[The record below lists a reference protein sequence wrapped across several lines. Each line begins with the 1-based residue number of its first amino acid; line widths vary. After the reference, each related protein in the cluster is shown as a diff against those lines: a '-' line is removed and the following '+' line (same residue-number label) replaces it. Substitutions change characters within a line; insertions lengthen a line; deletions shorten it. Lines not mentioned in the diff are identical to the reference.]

1 MDTALVTPD
10 HQRFVHKN
18 TATRINL
25 VLLLHRATCIKLY
38 DDAEFDKFFPM
49 FQVSPEGV
57 VTRDEKVF
65 RFAKDQNIPLLMLTS
80 GEILL
85 TQVCGPFL

>member
-1 MDTALVTPD
+1 
-10 HQRFVHKN
+10 
-18 TATRINL
+18 
-25 VLLLHRATCIKLY
+25 
-38 DDAEFDKFFPM
+38 M

-65 RFAKDQNIPLLMLTS
+65 RFAKDRNIPLLMLTS

-85 TQVCGPFL
+85 TSL

>member
-1 MDTALVTPD
+1 
-10 HQRFVHKN
+10 
-18 TATRINL
+18 
-25 VLLLHRATCIKLY
+25 LLLHRATCIKLY
-38 DDAEFDKFFPM
+38 DDAEFDKFVPM

-85 TQVCGPFL
+85 TQVSGPFL

>member
-1 MDTALVTPD
+1 M
-10 HQRFVHKN
+10 HKYLKHCN
-18 TATRINL
+18 THKFSFASSP
-25 VLLLHRATCIKLY
+25 CIQLY
-38 DDAEFDKFFPM
+38 DDAEFDKFSPM
-49 FQVSPEGV
+49 LQVSPEGV

-65 RFAKDQNIPLLMLTS
+65 RLAKDQNIPLLMLTS

>member
-1 MDTALVTPD
+1 
-10 HQRFVHKN
+10 
-18 TATRINL
+18 
-25 VLLLHRATCIKLY
+25 
-38 DDAEFDKFFPM
+38 M

-80 GEILL
+80 GETLL
-85 TQVCGPFL
+85 FSLKFVVRSSSSDMNLLMLYSCALCQSMLRYQEAT